1 MDQEAELEEW
11 IAKLKSGEE
20 LAAEKIWQ
28 GYFQRVRALA
38 EKKLGSLPQ
47 RDRDAEDVALSA
59 LNALCVGARDGKFQ
73 RLEDSND
80 LWQIL
85 AMITSRKAA
94 NAWRRQTNRLEVG
107 ESIFGNPL
115 EKDSAGMNQ
124 VSDNRD
130 QQEIEQTLSNV
141 SAELL
146 SGLDDKQRQVAAYR
160 LQGFSNDEIAE
171 KMNVSIRSVERYLQ
185 MIRLQW
191 EKHHA

>member
-1 MDQEAELEEW
+1 
-11 IAKLKSGEE
+11 
-20 LAAEKIWQ
+20 
-28 GYFQRVRALA
+28 
-38 EKKLGSLPQ
+38 
-47 RDRDAEDVALSA
+47 
-59 LNALCVGARDGKFQ
+59 
-73 RLEDSND
+73 
-80 LWQIL
+80 
-85 AMITSRKAA
+85 
-94 NAWRRQTNRLEVG
+94 
-107 ESIFGNPL
+107 
-115 EKDSAGMNQ
+115 MNQ

>member
-171 KMNVSIRSVERYLQ
+171 KRNVSEST
-185 MIRLQW
+185 
-191 EKHHA
+191 